1 MPEPLRL
8 SVLDQS
14 PIAEGSTGGQALR
27 NTIDLA
33 RLADQLGYHRY
44 WVAEHHGGPMLAGPS
59 PEVLIG
65 PIATAT
71 ERIRVGSGGVML
83 PHYSPFKVAETFS
96 LLAGLYP
103 GRIDLGLGRA
113 AGTDPMTTF
122 ALQRD
127 RRAAAPDDFPQ
138 QLAELLGYLDGSL
151 PADHPFARLA
161 AMLPGLPER
170 PEPWLLGSSQQS
182 AVWAAELGLPYAFAD
197 FINPKGAPAA
207 RLYRERFAEHEHLV
221 PPRTA
226 VAVWAI
232 CAESDAEARRLAA
245 SGRMAFTLLRQGRLI
260 AVPAPERAERF
271 IAAQEQSGAP
281 TGGERRALLGSPE
294 TVSAQL
300 REVVAEYGA
309 EEAIV
314 VCITYDHG
322 ARRRSYEL
330 IADAIGLQ
338 PAASASSPLPAEP
351 ALADGPTRP
360 A

>member
-1 MPEPLRL
+1 MPDPLRL
-8 SVLDQS
+8 SILDQS
-14 PIAEGSTGGQALR
+14 PVSEGSTAAQALR

-33 RLADQLGYHRY
+33 QLADTLGYHRY

-59 PEVLIG
+59 PEALIG
-65 PIATAT
+65 PIAAAT

-83 PHYSPFKVAETFS
+83 PHYSPLKVAETFS
-96 LLAGLYP
+96 LLAGLFP

-127 RRAAAPDDFPQ
+127 RRTAAPDDFPQ
-138 QLAELLGYLDGSL
+138 QLSELLGYLDDSL

-161 AMLPGLPER
+161 ATLPGRPER
-170 PEPWLLGSSQQS
+170 PEPWLLGSSEQS
-182 AVWAAELGLPYAFAD
+182 AIWAAELGLPYAFAD
-197 FINPKGAPAA
+197 FINAKGAPAA
-207 RLYRERFAEHEHLV
+207 RLYRERFAEHEHAG

-232 CAESDAEARRLAA
+232 VADSEQEARRIAS

-260 AVPAPERAERF
+260 AVPPPERAEHF
-271 IAAQEQSGAP
+271 IASQEQTGQPSGA
-281 TGGERRALLGSPE
+281 GRRALLGTPP
-294 TVSAQL
+294 VVAGQL
-300 REVVAEYGA
+300 REVLEEYGA

-330 IADAIGLQ
+330 LAAELGLEHGAA
-338 PAASASSPLPAEP
+338 PAAQTA
-351 ALADGPTRP
+351 
-360 A
+360 

>member
-1 MPEPLRL
+1 MSAPLRL
-8 SVLDQS
+8 SILDQS
-14 PIAEGSTGGQALR
+14 PISEGSTGAQALR

-33 RLADQLGYHRY
+33 RLADELGYHRY

-59 PEVLIG
+59 PEALIG
-65 PIATAT
+65 PIASAT

-127 RRAAAPDDFPQ
+127 RRAASPDDFPQ
-138 QLAELLGYLDGSL
+138 QLSELLGYLDDSL
-151 PADHPFARLA
+151 PPDHPFARLS

-170 PEPWLLGSSQQS
+170 PEPWLLGSSDQS
-182 AVWAAELGLPYAFAD
+182 AIWAAELGLPYAFAD
-197 FINPKGAPAA
+197 FINPKGAAAA
-207 RLYRERFAEHEHLV
+207 RLYRERFAEHEHAGR
-221 PPRTA
+221 PRTA

-232 CAESDAEARRLAA
+232 CADTDEQARRLAT

-260 AVPAPERAERF
+260 AVPPPERAERF
-271 IAAQEQSGAP
+271 IASQEQAGEPS
-281 TGGERRALLGSPE
+281 GGERRALLGAPA
-294 TVSAQL
+294 TVAAQL

-314 VCITYDHG
+314 VCITYEHQ
-322 ARRRSYEL
+322 ARRHSYEL
-330 IADAIGLQ
+330 LAHELGL
-338 PAASASSPLPAEP
+338 
-351 ALADGPTRP
+351 
-360 A
+360 